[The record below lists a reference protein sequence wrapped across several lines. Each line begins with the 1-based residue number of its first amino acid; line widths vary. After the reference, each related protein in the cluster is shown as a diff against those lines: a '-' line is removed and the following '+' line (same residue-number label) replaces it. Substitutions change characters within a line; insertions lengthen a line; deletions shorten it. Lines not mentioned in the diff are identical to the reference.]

1 MQYSA
6 HACNACASL
15 FVSAAFLVLTR
26 KLFFCILP
34 QKVSI
39 SHIALFTF
47 RALYIGYWLI
57 GGGEILSI
65 GLKLSCGIVT
75 YCLGYS
81 TTVGGCS
88 KCDSYIHIILLL

>member
-6 HACNACASL
+6 HVRIACACL
-15 FVSAAFLVLTR
+15 FIRS
-26 KLFFCILP
+26 FFSFDFASVQCCFAP
-34 QKVSI
+34 KSI
-39 SHIALFTF
+39 PLIIVALSTF

-57 GGGEILSI
+57 GGGEIRTF

-88 KCDSYIHIILLL
+88 KCDS

>member
-6 HACNACASL
+6 HARIACASL
-15 FVSAAFLVLTR
+15 FLSAAFSVLTFAVVPCFAP
-26 KLFFCILP
+26 K
-34 QKVSI
+34 SI
-39 SHIALFTF
+39 PLIIVALSTF

-57 GGGEILSI
+57 GGGEILAI
-65 GLKLSCGIVT
+65 GLELSCGIVT

-88 KCDSYIHIILLL
+88 KCDS